1 MKVHLI
7 WTSFTILPVVVGTFL
22 VFLGN
27 YISNDYFF
35 YDQKAA
41 KKEQIEE
48 AIQVWDENQMQQQD
62 SSQIQLNMPK
72 EEHLEGD

>member
-1 MKVHLI
+1 LIELTSVCLGFVFYGLLEVKVHLI

-35 YDQKAA
+35 YD
-41 KKEQIEE
+41 
-48 AIQVWDENQMQQQD
+48 
-62 SSQIQLNMPK
+62 
-72 EEHLEGD
+72 